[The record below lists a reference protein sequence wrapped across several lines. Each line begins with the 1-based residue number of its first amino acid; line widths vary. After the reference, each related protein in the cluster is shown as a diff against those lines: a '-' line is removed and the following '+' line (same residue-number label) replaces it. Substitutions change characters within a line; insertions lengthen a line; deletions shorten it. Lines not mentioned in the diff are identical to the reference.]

1 MSKQIMVHYG
11 ELTTKGKNRKA
22 FTNKLA
28 ENIRFKTKEIDPDM
42 KINIRHDF
50 ILLNW
55 TKGSYHSVI
64 EQLKQVPGIPRFEPT
79 YPTEKTLN
87 AMAEKALELFKAID
101 IKPGDTFRVVAKR
114 SDKQFPHSS
123 MEVGRMVG
131 GAIGR
136 AYPEMSV
143 DLKHG
148 KHKLVVHIHHKVAYL
163 SLENFAGL
171 GGFPYGIG
179 GRGMLMLSGGFD
191 SPVAG
196 YELMRR
202 GMEIEAVHFSSPPY
216 TSPQALEKTKKLA
229 AKISEYGM
237 PMTFHNVP
245 FTAIQEAIK
254 EHVPDD
260 LSMTVMR
267 RMMVRITDALASNR
281 KALALVTGES
291 LGQVASQTLESMY
304 AINAVT
310 STPILRPLIATD
322 KNDIIQLAKQ
332 IGTHDL
338 SNEPFED
345 CCTVFA
351 PRSPRTK
358 PSLQSAEEVEAVLN
372 EAVNIQTLIDEAVQ
386 GVETS
391 VVDASYLKQTQESFV
406 DLL

>member
-1 MSKQIMVHYG
+1 MSKQIMVRYG

-28 ENIRFKTKEIDPDM
+28 ENIRFKTKDIDPEM
-42 KINIRHDF
+42 KIIIRHDF

-55 TKGSYHSVI
+55 LKGSYEEVI
-64 EQLKQVPGIPRFEPT
+64 DQLKQIPGIQRFEPT
-79 YPTEKTLN
+79 YPTEKTLE
-87 AMAEKALELFKAID
+87 AMADKALELFKQID
-101 IKPGDTFRVVAKR
+101 IHPGDTFRVVARR
-114 SDKQFPHSS
+114 SDKQFPYSS
-123 MEVGRMVG
+123 MEVGRFVG
-131 GAIGR
+131 GAIGE
-136 AYPEMSV
+136 AYPEMEV
-143 DLKHG
+143 DLKRG

-163 SLENFAGL
+163 SLETFAGL
-171 GGFPYGIG
+171 GGFPYGTG

-191 SPVAG
+191 SPIAG

-229 AKISEYGM
+229 AKISDYGM
-237 PMTFHNVP
+237 PITFHNVP
-245 FTAIQEAIK
+245 FTKIQEAIK

-267 RMMVRITDALASNR
+267 RMMVRITDRLAKER
-281 KALALVTGES
+281 KSLALVTGES

-304 AINAVT
+304 AINEVT

-322 KNDIIQLAKQ
+322 KNDIIDLAQQ

-358 PSLQSAEEVEAVLN
+358 PTLQSALDAETRLN
-372 EAVNIQTLIDEAVQ
+372 EAVNIESLINEAVAN
-386 GVETS
+386 VEMTVIDS
-391 VVDASYLKQTQESFV
+391 SYLKQSEESFA